1 MRAQGGAPRHQAL
14 VGEGR
19 GEEGCLPSP
28 LPVNEAYPVSL
39 VTC

>member
-19 GEEGCLPSP
+19 GEEGYLASSTLANAACQ
-28 LPVNEAYPVSL
+28 V
-39 VTC
+39 